1 MYTSC
6 LPRQSSHLG
15 VEQIVVKFTRRSGE
29 HLSTWLFTE
38 PVAMHLNSLVHSTNQ
53 QKIAAFYPS
62 SVYSKNWITR
72 GPWASEVLSCPFLR
86 LRALRFIN
94 VLYQLV
100 WNCRFFFFEQCT
112 FFPFSY
118 INVIMTVFNQ
128 RCLLTFKFDQLHFNS
143 VLFNFIKI
151 MT

>member
-6 LPRQSSHLG
+6 LLRQSSHLG

-62 SVYSKNWITR
+62 SGLFQELDNKRSMGLWSFIMPFSKVEGPKVYKRFVPI
-72 GPWASEVLSCPFLR
+72 GLIFFL
-86 LRALRFIN
+86 
-94 VLYQLV
+94 
-100 WNCRFFFFEQCT
+100 WT
-112 FFPFSY
+112 MHFFPFSY